1 MLQNEVLR
9 QVLEAKGLDFE
20 EIMREV
26 MTEQKILNLMRT
38 VGKSVAELIGEVGYA
53 NIEVNVG
60 DGKVSVS
67 ISGSVR
73 SRHIEF
79 DLTQES
85 SGQSQGQGKS
95 RDGKGPQIVRHLEE
109 AARRFGV
116 ELKEWQKRS
125 VAFHFPSI
133 AKSLLKQT
141 NNAIAQDPDFQ
152 EAINLYRQ
160 WHPEKASELPQV

>member
-38 VGKSVAELIGEVGYA
+38 IGKGVAELIGEVGYA
-53 NIEVNVG
+53 TIEVNVG

-79 DLTQES
+79 DLTQEAS
-85 SGQSQGQGKS
+85 GQGKS
-95 RDGKGPQIVRHLEE
+95 REGKGPQIVGLLEE
-109 AARRFGV
+109 AAGKFGIK
-116 ELKEWQKRS
+116 LKEWQKRS

-133 AKSLLKQT
+133 AKSLIKET
-141 NNAIAQDPDFQ
+141 KNAILDDASFK
-152 EAINLYRQ
+152 EAVRLYAE
-160 WHPEKASELPQV
+160 WHPERQNELPQI